1 MCIFFYVYLFFFFYG
16 YGDHRDLHVLTP
28 SFPTRRSSDL
38 AQKRVLKEI
47 RHDTRSGLQMN
58 RLLQGDV
65 GSGKTVI
72 ALMSMLLAVDNGLQ
86 ACMMAPTELLAVQHY
101 NSIGK
106 LLDGMELPVA
116 LLTGSTPAAE
126 RKVIFSQL
134 QEGSLPMLIGTHALI
149 EEAVQ
154 FKNLGLAVVDEQHRF
169 GVEQD
174 RKSTRL
180 NS

>member
-1 MCIFFYVYLFFFFYG
+1 
-16 YGDHRDLHVLTP
+16 
-28 SFPTRRSSDL
+28 
-38 AQKRVLKEI
+38 
-47 RHDTRSGLQMN
+47 MN

-116 LLTGSTPAAE
+116 LLTGSPPAAE
-126 RKVIFSQL
+126 RNVIFSPP
-134 QEGSLPMLIGTHALI
+134 QECNLPMMNGPLALS

-154 FKNLGLAVVDEQHRF
+154 LKHLGLVVVDEQHTF
-169 GVEQD
+169 GV
-174 RKSTRL
+174 
-180 NS
+180 

>member
-1 MCIFFYVYLFFFFYG
+1 
-16 YGDHRDLHVLTP
+16 
-28 SFPTRRSSDL
+28 
-38 AQKRVLKEI
+38 
-47 RHDTRSGLQMN
+47 
-58 RLLQGDV
+58 
-65 GSGKTVI
+65 
-72 ALMSMLLAVDNGLQ
+72 
-86 ACMMAPTELLAVQHY
+86 MMAPTELLAVQHY

-169 GVEQD
+169 GVEQHARL
-174 RKSTRL
+174 RKKSARVPHVLVMTATPIPRNL
-180 NS
+180 AMTVNGDLDVSVIEELQISDEHKYDIQSLMRI

>member
-1 MCIFFYVYLFFFFYG
+1 
-16 YGDHRDLHVLTP
+16 
-28 SFPTRRSSDL
+28 
-38 AQKRVLKEI
+38 
-47 RHDTRSGLQMN
+47 
-58 RLLQGDV
+58 
-65 GSGKTVI
+65 
-72 ALMSMLLAVDNGLQ
+72 
-86 ACMMAPTELLAVQHY
+86 MMAPTELLAVQHY

-116 LLTGSTPAAE
+116 LLTVSTPAAE

-169 GVEQD
+169 GVEQ
-174 RKSTRL
+174 RARL
-180 NS
+180 WKKRARVPHLLVMAATQIPRPLAMTGSGYLHVSVIDALPAGRTQHLTTH